1 MATLYRTDDAVS
13 FCSRKYSCH
22 SIALGENTKKLNR
35 DITGM
40 LERLFQRIFMR
51 KGLLWKNTTVRR
63 IRLGDGENPMTEE
76 MNIPD
81 SDIRICH
88 IQNGSCN

>member
-1 MATLYRTDDAVS
+1 M
-13 FCSRKYSCH
+13 
-22 SIALGENTKKLNR
+22 NR

-51 KGLLWKNTTVRR
+51 KGLLWKNTTGKR

-81 SDIRICH
+81 RAKSSYRAQCTHLETHRNSGYSSKIVGNH
-88 IQNGSCN
+88 

>member
-1 MATLYRTDDAVS
+1 
-13 FCSRKYSCH
+13 
-22 SIALGENTKKLNR
+22 
-35 DITGM
+35 M

-51 KGLLWKNTTVRR
+51 KGLLWKNTTGRK
-63 IRLGDGENPMTEE
+63 IRLGDGENPMMEE

>member
-13 FCSRKYSCH
+13 FCSRKCSCH

-40 LERLFQRIFMR
+40 LERLLQRMFIVYEEGITLEEYYR
-51 KGLLWKNTTVRR
+51 KEDQIKGWLKSDDGS
-63 IRLGDGENPMTEE
+63 GD
-76 MNIPD
+76 
-81 SDIRICH
+81 
-88 IQNGSCN
+88 